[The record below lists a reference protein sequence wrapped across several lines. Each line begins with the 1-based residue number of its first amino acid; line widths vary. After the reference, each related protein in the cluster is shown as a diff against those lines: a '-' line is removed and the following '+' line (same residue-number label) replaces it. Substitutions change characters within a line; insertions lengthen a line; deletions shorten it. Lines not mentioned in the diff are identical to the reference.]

1 MFKTPG
7 IYKCSV
13 RAIREDG
20 EDERE
25 EGATPGRDGRRLAE
39 EDKEEE
45 ETASDKNRP
54 SRSGSSRPLSASSR
68 SNERTTPVSS
78 GTTAAAAA
86 AGVMDPV
93 NTLNFVVVV
102 KYVRRE
108 IRTLTDR
115 DRETFFNAVSI
126 MQRVPSAVGQE
137 VYGSKYY
144 SKDYFN
150 RMHLYYGGRE
160 DCDHWHAGAGFVTS
174 HIAVS
179 LMYEQS
185 LQAINPSIALPY
197 WDFTIEGTFF
207 DWSNFRSSSIFSD
220 DWFGSAAPQ
229 NRMRTPARGRFGY
242 IPNMVNATEF
252 SSVRNSYG
260 MLQAPWNND
269 PTPFLTRSDHLM
281 GFVNHRKPSG
291 CRRYRE
297 AIMQT
302 SWMALTESF
311 NEGAHG
317 EIHELL
323 GGAWSLEATA
333 YAERTSDV
341 VQPFVHVA
349 VPLLKML
356 WRTGYMQCPAECGL
370 GVTPWE
376 ECACTCSEENFAGKS
391 SWEVLQ
397 ASGVLAAGFFY
408 DQDGVL
414 IEDLVDDD
422 GNAFDIIPG
431 YTKDE
436 TVKIYDEMLRALC
449 IPMRVGTHYGATSTN
464 DPTFWLIHPTFDR
477 LWHLRRLEVG
487 ANSETRFDETWIP
500 DHFCYGHNP
509 EDTQPFRNLFLKDI
523 KVELA
528 GGHGDKKIEIPKVY
542 YTNSQ
547 LYDMLKPDQMD
558 SPYVYDNFE
567 WGHCDAQGVYI
578 HGF

>member
-1 MFKTPG
+1 M
-7 IYKCSV
+7 
-13 RAIREDG
+13 
-20 EDERE
+20 
-25 EGATPGRDGRRLAE
+25 
-39 EDKEEE
+39 
-45 ETASDKNRP
+45 
-54 SRSGSSRPLSASSR
+54 
-68 SNERTTPVSS
+68 
-78 GTTAAAAA
+78 
-86 AGVMDPV
+86 
-93 NTLNFVVVV
+93 
-102 KYVRRE
+102 
-108 IRTLTDR
+108 TDR

-126 MQRVPSAVGQE
+126 MQRVPSAVGQQ

-144 SKDYFN
+144 SKDFFN
-150 RMHLYYGGRE
+150 RIHLYYGGRE

-185 LQAINPSIALPY
+185 LQAINPAIALPY

-220 DWFGSAAPQ
+220 DWFGAAAPK
-229 NRMRTPARGRFGY
+229 NHLRTPARGRFGY
-242 IPNMVNATEF
+242 IPNMINATEF
-252 SSVRNSYG
+252 STVRNSYG

-311 NEGAHG
+311 NDGAHG

-323 GGAWSLEATA
+323 GGAWSSEATA
-333 YAERTSDV
+333 YSERTSDL

-356 WRTGYMQCPAECGL
+356 WRTGYMQCPETCAL
-370 GVTPWE
+370 DVTRWE
-376 ECACTCSEENFAGKS
+376 DCACTCSEENFNGMS

-397 ASGVLAAGFFY
+397 DAGVLAEGFFY
-408 DQDGVL
+408 DKDGVL
-414 IEDLVDDD
+414 IEDLVDSD
-422 GNAFDIIPG
+422 GNAFDILPG
-431 YTKDE
+431 YTKEE
-436 TVKIYDEMLRALC
+436 TVQIYDEMLRALC

-477 LWHLRRLEVG
+477 LWHLRRLEVMSK
-487 ANSETRFDETWIP
+487 NDSVFDETWIP

-509 EDTQPFRNLFLKDI
+509 DDIQPFRNLFLHDSV
-523 KVELA
+523 VEVEEH
-528 GGHGDKKIEIPKVY
+528 GGKKIEIPKAY
-542 YTNSQ
+542 YTNTQ
-547 LYDMLKPDQMD
+547 LYAMLKPDKMD